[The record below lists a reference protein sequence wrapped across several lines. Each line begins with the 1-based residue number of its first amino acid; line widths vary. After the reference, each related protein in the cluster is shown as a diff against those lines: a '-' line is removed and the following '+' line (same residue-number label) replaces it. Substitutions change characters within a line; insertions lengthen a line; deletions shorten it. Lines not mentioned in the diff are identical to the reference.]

1 MSKRTKREVEGK
13 RSRERKRL
21 SGHERD
27 RSRQRARLRR
37 GRGSERA
44 KKERKDVEE
53 MFSLVSVLLTVK
65 ELLCQIQLLPNR
77 FTPDTE
83 S

>member
-1 MSKRTKREVEGK
+1 M
-13 RSRERKRL
+13 
-21 SGHERD
+21 HEREGD

-37 GRGSERA
+37 ERERA
-44 KKERKDVEE
+44 RVQRRRQERKGVEE
-53 MFSLVSVLLTVK
+53 MFSLVSVLFAAE

-77 FTPDTE
+77 FTQDTE

>member
-1 MSKRTKREVEGK
+1 MSV
-13 RSRERKRL
+13 
-21 SGHERD
+21 HEREGD

-37 GRGSERA
+37 ERERA
-44 KKERKDVEE
+44 RVQRRQERKGVEE
-53 MFSLVSVLLTVK
+53 MFSLVSVLFAAE

-77 FTPDTE
+77 FTQDTE